1 MNARH
6 EFILVLSFN
15 AVIKLMVA
23 MPVIVSKDISQKTVT
38 SVTMLMSV
46 STKSVVAEI
55 IVIKMQIA

>member
-1 MNARH
+1 M
-6 EFILVLSFN
+6 IT
-15 AVIKLMVA
+15 LMVA

-46 STKSVVAEI
+46 SMKSVVAEI

>member
-1 MNARH
+1 MNVPH
-6 EFILVLSFN
+6 EFILVLSFK
-15 AVIKLMVA
+15 AVITLMVA